1 MSTSASYLSSTGDPR
16 VRPEARHLSNGR
28 FILLGLM
35 ALALL
40 ALLAQM
46 VIDFSAENLA
56 SASIVFA
63 SSMAVLMYLLWTPA
77 LQTHP
82 LSTFA
87 VFGFGVTTQLGAL
100 LGQTIYWTSLADN
113 LRLPIATFALLAGF
127 QLLALIAHTGY
138 RWLMPPPA
146 AEQGSLPR
154 QVLHK
159 LGLYDTPSTGV
170 LWFLGYVGLLA
181 FLLGSG
187 REGTFG
193 KVMQGL
199 AFLTWAPFLIPMYL
213 IQLGKAYSSLQKQWP
228 FLVFFAGL
236 VVLLGLAANA
246 RQVMLSG
253 FVTIALFALLG
264 ALRSTSAVSA
274 RRVMKLGV
282 LGLVLA
288 ALAIPLSDLATAM
301 VAARKVRGN
310 VSAVEMVKETLY
322 YFQRPDALAA
332 LNEDQ
337 RNATLGKYDEYY
349 FENPLL
355 ARLVETKFHDNALH
369 FVSTLSQTDVEQL
382 AQTTADMFWVALPDP
397 LIKRLGL
404 DIDKKTF
411 NFSMGDYLSHLSQGG
426 PLGSRRTGSMLAQG
440 VGLLGAGFAVVYI
453 AFCLVTFAMIDLLS
467 FRNRSGQVVLSAVGM
482 LAVWKLFQNGITND
496 SLQAWITGT
505 LRTIPQNIVLFLL
518 VATTA
523 RAFGMLLG
531 GRPHVACDASDR
543 PDGRRTPV

>member
-1 MSTSASYLSSTGDPR
+1 MSNS
-16 VRPEARHLSNGR
+16 R

-35 ALALL
+35 VLALL
-40 ALLAQM
+40 ALTAQI
-46 VIDFSAENLA
+46 VIDFSAVNIA

-63 SSMAVLMYLLWTPA
+63 SSMVVLLYLMWTPA

-100 LGQTIYWTSLADN
+100 LGQTAYWTSLAGN
-113 LRLPIATFALLAGF
+113 LRVPMATFALLAGF
-127 QLLALIAHTGY
+127 QVLALIAHTGY

-146 AEQGSLPR
+146 TDQGSLPR
-154 QVLHK
+154 QILQK
-159 LGLYDTPSTGV
+159 LSLYDTPTTGV
-170 LWFLGYVGLLA
+170 LWFMGYVGLIA
-181 FLLGSG
+181 FLLGAG

-199 AFLTWAPFLIPMYL
+199 IFLTWAPFLIPMYL
-213 IQLGKAYSSLQKQWP
+213 IQLGDAYSSLRKQLP
-228 FLVFFAGL
+228 YLLFFAGL

-246 RQVMLSG
+246 RQVMLAG

-264 ALRSTSAVSA
+264 ALRSTSAVSGK
-274 RRVMKLGV
+274 RVLKLGV

-301 VAARKVRGN
+301 VVARKVRGN
-310 VSAVEMVKETLY
+310 ASAVEMVKETFY
-322 YFQRPDALAA
+322 YFQRPDALAER
-332 LNEDQ
+332 NEEQ

-355 ARLVETKFHDNALH
+355 ARLVETKFHDNSFY
-369 FVSTLSQTDVEQL
+369 FVSTFSQSDTELL
-382 AQTTADMFWVALPDP
+382 AQTTADLFWFALPDP
-397 LIKRLGL
+397 LIKRLGV
-404 DIDKKTF
+404 DIDKKDF
-411 NFSMGDYLSHLSQGG
+411 DFSIGDYLGHLSQGG

-440 VGLLGAGFAVVYI
+440 VALLGAGFAVVFI

-467 FRNRSGQVVLSAVGM
+467 FRNRGGQVVLSAVGM

-496 SLQAWITGT
+496 SLHAWVTGT
-505 LRTIPQNIVLFLL
+505 LRSIPQNIVLFLM
-518 VATTA
+518 VATVA
-523 RAFGMLLG
+523 RVFGMLLG
-531 GRPHVACDASDR
+531 GGSRKAQDTAARPNSY
-543 PDGRRTPV
+543 RTPG

>member
-1 MSTSASYLSSTGDPR
+1 MSSPTSHRDPR
-16 VRPEARHLSNGR
+16 PRPETQHLSNGR

-35 ALALL
+35 ALNLL
-40 ALLAQM
+40 ALLAQIA
-46 VIDFSAENLA
+46 IDFSAENLA

-63 SSMAVLMYLLWTPA
+63 SSMVVLLYLQWTPA

-100 LGQTIYWTSLADN
+100 LGQTAYWTSLADN
-113 LRLPIATFALLAGF
+113 LRVPMATFALLAGF

-138 RWLMPPPA
+138 RWLMPSPA
-146 AEQGSLPR
+146 ADQGSLPR
-154 QVLHK
+154 QIVQK
-159 LGLYDTPSTGV
+159 LGLYDTPTTGV
-170 LWFLGYVGLLA
+170 LWFMGYVGLIA
-181 FLLGSG
+181 FLLGAG

-199 AFLTWAPFLIPMYL
+199 TFLTWAPFLIPMYL
-213 IQLGKAYSSLQKQWP
+213 IQLGDSYTSLRKQWP
-228 FLVFFAGL
+228 YLLFFAGL

-264 ALRSTSAVSA
+264 ALRSATAVSGK
-274 RRVMKLGV
+274 RVLKLGV

-301 VAARKVRGN
+301 VVARKVRGN
-310 VSAVEMVKETLY
+310 VSAVQMVMETFY
-322 YFQRPDALAA
+322 YFQRPEALAEQ
-332 LNEDQ
+332 NEEQ
-337 RNATLGKYDEYY
+337 RNATRGKYDEHY

-355 ARLVETKFHDNALH
+355 ARLVETKFHDNSFY
-369 FVSTLSQTDVEQL
+369 FVSTFSQSDTELL
-382 AQTTADMFWVALPDP
+382 AETTADMFWVALPEP
-397 LIKRLGL
+397 LIKRLGV
-404 DIDKKTF
+404 DIDKKAF
-411 NFSMGDYLSHLSQGG
+411 EFSIGDYLSHLSQGG

-440 VGLLGAGFAVVYI
+440 VALLGAGFAVVYI

-467 FRNRSGQVVLSAVGM
+467 FRNRGGQVVLSAVGM

-496 SLQAWITGT
+496 SLHAWITGT

-531 GRPHVACDASDR
+531 GRSHAANNTPDH
-543 PDGRRTPV
+543 PDGLRTPV